1 MNREKYLTQF
11 LVYFLMLMT
20 LMVIG
25 CTKSA
30 NISGTVTGDVSSGVL
45 ITLSGDYSESTTTD
59 SSGSY
64 SFTDLNDGNYT
75 VTPSL
80 AGYTFDPTSTKVS
93 IANHTDQ
100 VANFSS
106 TSGGNSS
113 SMRKFA
119 YAANSVTNNISV
131 YTINESTGALT
142 YVTSVAA
149 GLNTVSVT
157 EDTSGKFVYEANA
170 GSGNI

>member
-59 SSGSY
+59 SSGS
-64 SFTDLNDGNYT
+64 
-75 VTPSL
+75 
-80 AGYTFDPTSTKVS
+80 
-93 IANHTDQ
+93 
-100 VANFSS
+100 
-106 TSGGNSS
+106 
-113 SMRKFA
+113 
-119 YAANSVTNNISV
+119 
-131 YTINESTGALT
+131 
-142 YVTSVAA
+142 
-149 GLNTVSVT
+149 
-157 EDTSGKFVYEANA
+157 
-170 GSGNI
+170 